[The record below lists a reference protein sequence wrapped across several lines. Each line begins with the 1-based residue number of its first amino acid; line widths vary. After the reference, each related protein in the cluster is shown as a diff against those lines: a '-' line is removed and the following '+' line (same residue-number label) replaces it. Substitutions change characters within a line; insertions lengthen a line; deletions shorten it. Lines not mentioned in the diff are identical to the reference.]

1 METKITELFGIKYPI
16 ILPGMSWISVPEL
29 VAAVSNA
36 GGIGYLATG
45 PLSPAKTRESIRQIR
60 EFTDKPFGVGAT
72 LLMPGAYENALV
84 AIEEKVPVLNISLG
98 KGENLIKKVHAYGGK
113 VINTVT
119 TVQHALAAQHSGADA
134 LQVTGYEAAA
144 HGSQITTLV
153 LVPAVVDA
161 VKIPVVAI
169 GGIADGRGMAAAFAL
184 GAEGVGMGTRLS
196 ITKES
201 PVHELTKKKQLECRI
216 EDTIYSN
223 RFDALYCRVL
233 KTPSAEKAVKQGRN
247 LTKGF
252 MASFAIAK
260 SLDLS
265 WIKLATS
272 ILSGSQKDKSAQ
284 LKEDAPKTHSASKPK
299 KQESLFKKMM
309 KGPQTGMNL
318 AHMAQ
323 AYVAIQ
329 KATEEGDLKKG
340 VYLSGQVQGIIHDI
354 PTVAEVINRTVDEF
368 VKIQNNLADKAT
380 S

>member
-1 METKITELFGIKYPI
+1 MKTKITELFGIKYPI
-16 ILPGMSWISVPEL
+16 ILPGMSWISVPQL
-29 VAAVSNA
+29 VAAVCNA

-60 EFTDKPFGVGAT
+60 ELTDKPFAVGAT
-72 LLMPGAYENALV
+72 LLMPGAYENALI

-98 KGENLIKKVHAYGGK
+98 KGEDLIKKVHAYGGK
-113 VINTVT
+113 VISTVT
-119 TVQHALAAQHSGADA
+119 TVEHALAAQNSGADA
-134 LQVTGYEAAA
+134 LQVTGHEAAA
-144 HGSQITTLV
+144 HGSHVTTLV

-201 PVHELTKKKQLECRI
+201 PVHQQAIKKQLELGI

-223 RFDALYCRVL
+223 RFDALYCRIM
-233 KTPSAEKAVKQGRN
+233 KTPSAEKAVKDGRN
-247 LTKGF
+247 LMKGL
-252 MASFAIAK
+252 MASFDIAK

-265 WIKLATS
+265 WMKLATS
-272 ILSGSQKDKSAQ
+272 ILSGSKEKS
-284 LKEDAPKTHSASKPK
+284 DKPK
-299 KQESLFKKMM
+299 VSGQKASSGQKQKKKASLFKKMM
-309 KGPQTGMNL
+309 KGPEMGMNL

-323 AYVAIQ
+323 AYVSIK
-329 KATEEGDLKKG
+329 KATEEGDLDQG
-340 VYLSGQVQGIIHDI
+340 VYVSGQVQGIIHDI
-354 PTVAEVINRTVDEF
+354 PTVAEVINRTMDEF
-368 VKIQNNLADKAT
+368 IKIQKDLAAKT

>member
-1 METKITELFGIKYPI
+1 MKTKITELFGIQYPV

-45 PLSPAKTRESIRQIR
+45 PLSPVKTRQSIKRIR
-60 EFTDKPFGVGAT
+60 ELTDKPFGVGAT

-98 KGENLIKKVHAYGGK
+98 KGGELIKKVHAYGGK
-113 VINTVT
+113 VISTVT
-119 TVQHALAAQHSGADA
+119 TVEHALAAQKSGADA
-134 LQVTGYEAAA
+134 LQVTGFEAAA
-144 HGSQITTLV
+144 HGSQVTTLV
-153 LVPAVVDA
+153 LVPTVVDA

-201 PVHELTKKKQLECRI
+201 PVHQLSMQKQLELGA

-247 LTKGF
+247 LAKGLA
-252 MASFAIAK
+252 ASFDIAK

-265 WIKLATS
+265 WMKLATS
-272 ILSGSQKDKSAQ
+272 ILGGSKKDKSGKP
-284 LKEDAPKTHSASKPK
+284 KEADTAPKQK
-299 KQESLFKKMM
+299 KGEISLFQKMM

-323 AYVAIQ
+323 AYVAIK
-329 KATEEGDLKKG
+329 KATEIGDFKDG

-368 VKIQNNLADKAT
+368 VKIQKNLADKAG
-380 S
+380 